1 MQVSGNVVRSRYMFV
16 RKQGSDAFD
25 QVVAALGPDLREP
38 FASGPLETQ
47 WYPYMY
53 LVELSTV
60 IDRVLGKGD
69 LMLCETMGSF
79 SCEHNLTGIY
89 RLFFRFGNLDF
100 LLDRAAKAW
109 RSQYDFG
116 TMQLHREAKHRVR
129 MELTDLPQLH
139 RQLYL
144 AVRGWATKAA
154 ALSGSE
160 ITKFEDGFDP
170 TPGHGSS
177 WTFEYL

>member
-1 MQVSGNVVRSRYMFV
+1 MFV
-16 RKQGSDAFD
+16 RKQGGDAFD
-25 QVVAALGPDLREP
+25 RVVAALGPELSEP
-38 FASGPLETQ
+38 FASGPLETE
-47 WYPYMY
+47 WYPYPY
-53 LVELSTV
+53 LIEISKV
-60 IDRVLGKGD
+60 IDRVLGEGD
-69 LMLCETMGSF
+69 LALCDTMGSF

-89 RLFFRFGNLDF
+89 RIFFRFGNLNF

-116 TMQLHREAKHRVR
+116 TMQLHHEGKYRVR
-129 MELTDLPQLH
+129 LELFDLPELH
-139 RQLYL
+139 RALYL
-144 AVRGWATKAA
+144 AVKGWGIKAA

-170 TPGHGSS
+170 TPGKGSS